1 MIYGNGNET
10 INLMVYDHS
19 TGTEHKPTNAPL
31 SFRAD
36 DRTFSNPAMPYIV
49 EIIGSPM
56 GFDDPLYDLA
66 NITIYPNPTAGELR
80 IANGEWTMESIDVLD
95 IYGRKI
101 ECKIVNI
108 KSEIVI
114 DISHSP
120 SGVYFVT
127 IKTDKGVVTKK
138 VVKK

>member
-1 MIYGNGNET
+1 
-10 INLMVYDHS
+10 
-19 TGTEHKPTNAPL
+19 
-31 SFRAD
+31 
-36 DRTFSNPAMPYIV
+36 
-49 EIIGSPM
+49 M
-56 GFDDPLYDLA
+56 GFDDPMYELA
-66 NITIYPNPTAGELR
+66 NITIFPNPTSGELR
-80 IANGEWTMESIDVLD
+80 MLSGEWTAESIEVLD
-95 IYGRKI
+95 VYGRKI
-101 ECKIVNI
+101 ECKITNI